1 MARKDYCRR
10 QTRST
15 TPPFLLLNTV
25 PMGKFLRFFR
35 TNWRRLQ
42 RKLAFLPTSLSLF
55 MAALGF
61 LFLHLDERFLAE
73 FMRENAPILVIGSAD
88 TARAI
93 LTTLISGVISLTVFS
108 FSMVMIVLN
117 QAANNLSP
125 RLLPDLIAERSHQ
138 IVLGCYLGVIV
149 FCLLAL
155 ITILPDSGP
164 ADLPTFTLFS
174 CVLLGIGCLALFVFF
189 INSIS
194 QRVQIDHIT
203 HELHRD
209 TVGRLR
215 KHAYH
220 QPEFHWQTPPDL
232 HDWHGVPADRSGYLA
247 QVDFATLSR
256 EARKLD
262 TGVYINTYQGF
273 YVLQGIPLFY
283 VSRELTAA
291 EATRLAQSLLISVE
305 TPSDWYL
312 SGIKQLAEVGV
323 RAMSPGINDP
333 GTTLR
338 CIDLLTELLAG
349 CMRLPD
355 RNVYRAK
362 EGADVFFKNLSFE
375 AILRQIMT
383 ELRQYSKSDPLVM
396 QKLVQLLFFLKQQT
410 AADSEAATATENELR
425 ALVADANQNLQNDQ
439 DRAEFTRIIDYAK
452 QQLKVVQ
459 RGHLIKGEEE
469 RRKPG
474 VALN

>member
-1 MARKDYCRR
+1 
-10 QTRST
+10 
-15 TPPFLLLNTV
+15 
-25 PMGKFLRFFR
+25 MGKFFRLFR
-35 TNWRRLQ
+35 TSWRRFQ
-42 RKLAFLPTSLSLF
+42 RGLAFLPASLSLF
-55 MAALGF
+55 MALLGF
-61 LFLHLDERFLAE
+61 LFLYLDEHYLAE
-73 FMRENAPILVIGSAD
+73 FMRENTPILVIGSAD
-88 TARAI
+88 TARAV
-93 LTTLISGVISLTVFS
+93 LTTLISGIISLTVFS

-125 RLLPDLIAERSHQ
+125 RLLPDLIAERPHQ
-138 IVLGCYLGVIV
+138 IVLGAYLGVIV

-155 ITILPDSGP
+155 ITVLPESGP
-164 ADLPTFTLFS
+164 EALPAFTLFS
-174 CVLLGIGCLALFVFF
+174 SVLLGIGCLGLFVYF

-209 TVGRLR
+209 TVARL
-215 KHAYH
+215 KEHPYYEK
-220 QPEFHWQTPPDL
+220 EFSREAHPDL
-232 HDWHGVPADRSGYLA
+232 RDWHGVPANRSGYLA
-247 QVDFATLSR
+247 RIDFATLSR
-256 EARKLD
+256 EAKQLD
-262 TGVYINTYQGF
+262 TGVFINTYRGF

-283 VSRELTAA
+283 VSRKLTVEEAA
-291 EATRLAQSLLISVE
+291 QLAQSLLISVE

-312 SGIKQLAEVGV
+312 SGIKQLTEVGV

-333 GTTLR
+333 GTMLR

-355 RNVYRAK
+355 RNVYRA
-362 EGADVFFKNLSFE
+362 ENGADIFFKNISFE
-375 AILRQIMT
+375 TTLRQIMT

-410 AADSEAATATENELR
+410 AADSQAATATEQELR
-425 ALVADANQNLQNDQ
+425 ALVADANQNLTNDQ
-439 DRAEFTRIIDYAK
+439 DRADFTSVIDYAK
-452 QQLKVVQ
+452 QQLEIVQ
-459 RGHLIKGEEE
+459 RGRLIKGEEE